1 MQRKTSSSLLGL
13 VGRGGVY
20 GRSCPHR
27 SLVAT
32 TGSSEEVEPP
42 PYNPDVKDRSVI
54 VRKKGVEVLH
64 DPWWNK
70 GTSFNYVERDALS
83 LRGLLPPCEIPFS
96 KQIERFMK
104 EYQHGIAHVAPK
116 DETVTPENIRK
127 WKALES
133 LQNRNEVLFYKIL
146 LDNFEDMAP
155 IVYTPTVGWC
165 CQNFHLI
172 YRQARGLF
180 ISERDRG
187 MMSSLVYNWPAS
199 KIHAIVVT
207 DGSRVLGLGDLG
219 VNGLGISI
227 GKLDIYCA
235 GAGFHPSR
243 VMPVVIDVGTNN
255 ESLLN
260 HPLYFGLRRRRLEG
274 DEYYELIDEFMRA
287 VLARYPNVLIQFEDF
302 STNHAQA
309 LLDRYRE
316 HHLVFNDDIQG
327 TATTVLGGIYGALA
341 VKGSQ
346 AKDITEQTIVVC
358 GAGSAGM
365 GVVQF
370 LAKAMTKHGLSEE
383 EARERFWILDEDGL
397 ITRGRPGNVPS
408 FVKPFSRKDAGME
421 GQDLLSTIREAK
433 PTILIG
439 ASTVGGLFTS
449 EHLEAMSESCDRPLV
464 MPLSN
469 PTSKL
474 ECTSEQ
480 SAQWTKGK
488 GIFAAGSPQPNCVY
502 DGQEIASSQANNM
515 YIFPGLALGAS
526 VGKCKII
533 TDNMLMSASE
543 SLVNC
548 ITQEDLSKGS
558 IYPKLSMIRDIS
570 LEIACSVI
578 EQAVVDKVVKADSRA
593 AEVLEEQ
600 GREGLKSFVKSRMFQ
615 PNYDPLVY
623 LPPGIGE

>member
-1 MQRKTSSSLLGL
+1 MALTTVVRRGLRASSSLRLWGEA
-13 VGRGGVY
+13 R
-20 GRSCPHR
+20 PF
-27 SLVAT
+27 
-32 TGSSEEVEPP
+32 SSSYDIEGAGYEPP
-42 PYNPDVKDRSVI
+42 PYNPDIKDKSVI
-54 VRKKGVEVLH
+54 VRKKGLDVLH

-70 GTSFNYVERDALS
+70 GTSFNYCERDALG
-83 LRGLLPPCEIPFS
+83 LRGLLPPCEIPFTS
-96 KQIERFMK
+96 QIERFMK
-104 EYQHGIAHVAPK
+104 EYESGIAHVAPE

-146 LDNFEDMAP
+146 LDNFEAMSP

-172 YRQARGLF
+172 YRQPRGLF
-180 ISERDRG
+180 ISEKDKG
-187 MMSSLVYNWPAS
+187 IISSLVHNWPSS
-199 KIHAIVVT
+199 KVHAIVVT
-207 DGSRVLGLGDLG
+207 DGSRILGLGDLG

-255 ESLLN
+255 DDLLN
-260 HPLYFGLRRRRLEG
+260 HPLYFGLRRQRLEG
-274 DEYYELIDEFMRA
+274 DEYFEIIDEFMRA
-287 VLARYPNVLIQFEDF
+287 ILSRYPNVLIQFEDF
-302 STNHAQA
+302 NTKHAQT

-327 TATTVLGGIYGALA
+327 TATTVLGGIYGFLA
-341 VKGSQ
+341 VKQCQ
-346 AKDITEQTIVVC
+346 ARDIVDQRIVVA

-370 LAKAMTKHGLSEE
+370 LAKAMVKHGLGYE
-383 EARERFWILDEDGL
+383 EACRRFWIVDVGGL
-397 ITRGRPGNVPS
+397 ITRGREGAPD
-408 FVKPFSRKDAGME
+408 FVKDFAREESEME
-421 GQDLLSTIREAK
+421 GQSLMDTIRAAK
-433 PTILIG
+433 PTVLIG

-449 EHLEAMSESCDRPLV
+449 EHLEEVTRHCDRPLI

-488 GIFAAGSPQPNCVY
+488 GIFAAGSPQPVCVY
-502 DGQEIASSQANNM
+502 NGKEIASSQANNM

-526 VGKCKII
+526 VGKAKVI
-533 TDNMLMSASE
+533 TDNMFMSASE

-548 ITQEDLSKGS
+548 ITPEDREMGS
-558 IYPKLSMIRDIS
+558 IYPKLSEIRHIS

-578 EQAVVDKVVKADSRA
+578 EQAVEDGVTKSDSRA
-593 AEVLEEQ
+593 AEILGKK
-600 GREGLKSFVKSRMFQ
+600 GREGLKTFVSSRMFQ